1 MKYLLLVLIIA
12 VLLIPISASFSD
24 ITNTTATT
32 STKQDLKF
40 NALSLI
46 PSFSFVNSKQ
56 FENAKQIAQ
65 YNTESTQQAGQLN
78 LDFSFK
84 GDSESNGYPPDV
96 QIAVGPNHVVEMVN
110 RKITIFDKNGNLL
123 QQKTLYQ
130 FFNFPT
136 SDNVGDPRIFFD
148 IESQRF
154 FAISSDFNAGIVKI
168 AVSKTSDPT
177 GDWYIYSLNDEQG
190 RCTDYPILG
199 LSSDKVA
206 ITSNIFDNCSIS
218 NPSYL
223 WVRLWILDK
232 NQLINGYSS
241 LSIYTTTYSNY
252 FSIYPA
258 KSLGGTS
265 TLYMVSTGSGDT
277 STVVYF
283 VVDGNPSSNN
293 VQISIYYLS
302 VRYIASPLN
311 APQRGTLATINTD
324 DARVL
329 DATWYQNKLWF
340 TTHERCIP
348 QNDSTQRDCIRLIS
362 IATTTSSVASD
373 NTIAIAQK
381 YLFYPA
387 LSLDSNNN
395 IVIVYGYSSSNDYA
409 SLNATAV
416 LTSQTNSWLS
426 PIQIKA
432 GESYETRNR
441 YGDYFGASVDPA
453 DRTKVWVAGEY
464 MDGVNH
470 WSTYI
475 GKLSISSQPTP
486 YVSMTLSY
494 TVKSG
499 SGYQPPIFSYYFN
512 GIQNQATLTTTP
524 TTYLVDK
531 GSQWSVTEILGGST
545 QNMRWITN
553 NQTKGIAN
561 EPITIRYVYY
571 QQYKISFDYRI
582 SDNSNPSPPMVDY
595 IAFGQSISA
604 QLPTTIW
611 ADANTIWKVLNPL
624 PNSNNKERWI
634 TKDDTQGIVNS
645 SFNYQFFYFHQF
657 YLTFSFNVIGGGNFV
672 SPNASFY
679 QFGSKVSKTMPFGD
693 WLDANTQWEV
703 INPLPNSN
711 NKERWISND
720 QTKGTVSES
729 ITIKINYYHQF
740 LINFNLHI
748 VGGQNS
754 NLPNMTYYSFGALT
768 NKTMPS
774 SEWIDANTVLKI
786 PLLLKGSDENQRWIT
801 PKTSFTINS
810 SMTLNFVYYLQ
821 YRISI
826 NYKVMNDSTQSLD
839 ITLQYLY
846 LGNKTEAKLPFIG
859 FIDANSYL
867 NITKELSISNVER
880 WATNNQ
886 TSIIVDS
893 SKVLNIAYW
902 RQFLI
907 NIKLDTIG
915 GEGISPKVAYSK
927 FGILTNSTLPLQDW
941 ADFNSTLRYDNI
953 VYSGDKERWITFDVQ
968 SLIVN
973 SSISKTIRYY
983 HQYYVTIKAEPQEGG
998 SVNLNSGWYNAS
1010 STINLQAVANEG
1022 WKFMYWS
1029 GAYNGNSSSISIT
1042 VNGSIT
1048 QIAVFYLSVTI
1059 NNSENLIIEYKY
1071 DSKTGSIDQ
1080 GSSVTLYL
1088 PKGTKLELNAKPSLF
1103 IYEFKR
1109 WAGSINVSDNPLKL
1123 QLEKPIVLK
1132 ANSGINYLNIILLI
1146 LVATLIII
1154 ISILFIF
1161 RRKR

>member
-1 MKYLLLVLIIA
+1 MRYLSFVLTLLM
-12 VLLIPISASFSD
+12 LLITISYLDTTNAAAASV
-24 ITNTTATT
+24 TG
-32 STKQDLKF
+32 QDMKL
-40 NALSLI
+40 NIRHLI
-46 PSFSFVNSKQ
+46 PSFPITKSEQ
-56 FENAKQIAQ
+56 FENAKQITQ
-65 YNTESTQQAGQLN
+65 YDIENQQQQQASQLN
-78 LDFSFK
+78 LEFSFK

-96 QIAVGPNHVVEMVN
+96 QIAVGPNHVVEIVN

-136 SDNVGDPRIFFD
+136 SDKVGDPRIFFD
-148 IESQRF
+148 IETQRF
-154 FAISSDFNAGIVKI
+154 FAISSDFNAGIIKL

-177 GDWYIYSLNDEQG
+177 GDWYIYSLTNEQG

-199 LSSDKVA
+199 MSSDKIA
-206 ITSNIFDNCSIS
+206 ITSNIFDNCFIS
-218 NPSYL
+218 NPFYL
-223 WVRLWILDK
+223 WVRLWVLDK
-232 NQLINGYSS
+232 NQLINGYSTPS
-241 LSIYTTTYSNY
+241 MYTTTYSDY

-258 KSLGGTS
+258 KSLESTN

-283 VVDGNPSSNN
+283 VVNGNPSNNN

-302 VRYIASPLN
+302 IRYIASPLN
-311 APQRGTLATINTD
+311 APQKGTAVPINTD

-329 DATWYQNKLWF
+329 DATWYQNKVWF
-340 TTHERCIP
+340 TTHERCNP
-348 QNDSTQRDCIRLIS
+348 QNDFTQRDCIRLIS
-362 IATTTSSVASD
+362 INTTTNSIASD
-373 NTIAIAQK
+373 TTISVAQK

-387 LSLDSNNN
+387 LSLDSNSNV
-395 IVIVYGYSSSNDYA
+395 IIVYGYSSSNDYA
-409 SLNATAV
+409 SLNVTAV
-416 LTSQTNSWLS
+416 LSGQSNSWLS
-426 PIQIKA
+426 PVQLKA

-441 YGDYFGASVDPA
+441 YGDYFGASVDPV

-464 MDGVNH
+464 MDNVNH

-475 GKLSISSQPTP
+475 GRVSISSQPSP
-486 YVSMTLSY
+486 YVTMTLSY

-499 SGYQPPIFSYYFN
+499 SGYQPPTFSYYFN
-512 GIQNQATLTTTP
+512 GIPYQTTLTTTP

-571 QQYKISFDYRI
+571 QQYY
-582 SDNSNPSPPMVDY
+582 V
-595 IAFGQSISA
+595 
-604 QLPTTIW
+604 
-611 ADANTIWKVLNPL
+611 
-624 PNSNNKERWI
+624 
-634 TKDDTQGIVNS
+634 
-645 SFNYQFFYFHQF
+645 
-657 YLTFSFNVIGGGNFV
+657 TFSFNVIGEGNYA
-672 SPNASFY
+672 SPNVNFY
-679 QFGSKVSKTMPFGD
+679 QFGVRLSKV
-693 WLDANTQWEV
+693 
-703 INPLPNSN
+703 
-711 NKERWISND
+711 
-720 QTKGTVSES
+720 
-729 ITIKINYYHQF
+729 
-740 LINFNLHI
+740 
-748 VGGQNS
+748 
-754 NLPNMTYYSFGALT
+754 
-768 NKTMPS
+768 MPS

-786 PLLLKGSDENQRWIT
+786 PLLLEGSDENQRWIT

-810 SMTLNFVYYLQ
+810 SMTLNFIYYLQ

-859 FIDANSYL
+859 FVDANSYL

-915 GEGISPKVAYSK
+915 GGSISPKVAYSK

-941 ADFNSTLRYDNI
+941 ADFKSTLRYDNI

-998 SVNLNSGWYNAS
+998 SINLNSGWYNAS
-1010 STINLQAVANEG
+1010 STINLQTVANEG

-1029 GAYNGNSSSISIT
+1029 GVYNGNSPSISIT

-1071 DSKTGSIDQ
+1071 DSKTGSINQ

-1088 PKGTKLELNAKPSLF
+1088 PKSTKLELNAKPGLF

-1109 WAGSINVSDNPLKL
+1109 WTGSINVSDNPLKL

-1132 ANSGINYLNIILLI
+1132 ANSGINYLSIILLI